1 MNKKLQMLFCACVC
15 AGVVFGQ
22 ASTGTITG
30 TVTDPTGAVVGGAGV
45 DVTNTETGVAYP
57 TVTTSAGV
65 YTVTNLPVGSYALTV
80 TVAGFKRYQRTGVS
94 LSAAQ
99 VLGLN
104 VSLEVGAASESVT
117 VTTEASLLKTESGD
131 VSINITLSQLDN
143 LPVLGIGNANSGS
156 SGLRNPFNAATAVP
170 GITYNPNF
178 TMIVNGAPSN
188 TAAYRLEGLDNTNHT
203 VNYALQENQPSADAI
218 QEMAIQTSN
227 YAAEFGQAG
236 GGIFNITMKSG
247 TNAFHGSGYEYFV
260 NEDLN
265 AGVPFTND
273 GAGNKIRPRNRR
285 NDFGGTI
292 GGPVWIPKIYNGHN
306 RTFFFFSYEMFRETT
321 GLSFADTVPA
331 AAYRQGDFSAI
342 SVNGGATP
350 GFGVSAAPIGTDAL
364 GRNVYANEIFD
375 PLTRRAAP
383 NGTLVADAFP
393 LNKIPA
399 GRFDPVATS
408 ILAMMP
414 QPTGGGLSGNYS
426 GSNLSQRVSKIPSVK
441 VDHSFGNKGKLSF
454 YWSTTGTDSAYSFPN
469 GNADGLP
476 ENISQARGTWIHSQ
490 TERINYD
497 HTITPTLLLHL
508 GAGYSQIHFFDE
520 SPFNHNGGIFHCSDI
535 GLQGCQ
541 GALNFP
547 TIGSTVANTS
557 GAGTTTALGT
567 LGGMQQMGNA
577 QAHTDT
583 HTERPSFNTNLTWV
597 RGTHTFKGG
606 GEVWFQGQITA
617 PPTGVTLC
625 FAGNS
630 TGTLACSAA
639 GNGISGLPSNLST
652 NAVTGFPFASFLL
665 GGTNLASQTAP
676 NNARMGKQQWG
687 MFLQDS
693 WKATRRLTLD
703 YGVRWDYATAPREQ
717 YGRSGDLGMIAN
729 PAAGNRIG
737 AAIFEANCNCTFV
750 SNYPYAI
757 APRLGFAYQVNE
769 KTVVR
774 GGWGIAY
781 GFAPD
786 YGQNSANVLN
796 SSPAGVNTYVLA
808 SSPSVLPQPTWP
820 NFSPGQTPLPGQ
832 IVGYNGFVSLDRN
845 ASRPPRQNQW
855 SIGIQREIRRDL
867 VVEASYIANRG
878 VWWQNLVT
886 PSNSNSQFGLMNQAG
901 PATFAAVGLN
911 PYANPAD
918 NVLLSSSIS
927 SPAVVARVGN
937 LLPYSGY
944 ATSNTLINA
953 LRPFPQFST
962 LGVTNSATG
971 ATWYDAL
978 YLRAT
983 KRLSH
988 GLQLG
993 TSFTWSKS
1001 LSRVVEDIFNPA
1013 TVGKSIQATDQPFQ
1027 FNTNFVYTTQKWF
1040 SNKALSVVTRDW
1052 QIGGLLVYGSGL
1064 PLQPPNATTANNL
1077 GTSQM
1082 VRTGQPLFLK
1092 DLNCGC
1098 INPYVDQVLN
1108 PAAWAN
1114 PTAGTFGPGPIA
1126 TTAGSA
1132 GLYYSDYR
1140 QARRPQE
1147 NLSIGRN
1154 FRFTERLNLQIRA
1167 EFINI
1172 FNRMQ
1177 LGNPATGTTSP
1188 FNATNQA
1195 LPPTKDSATGRIT
1208 GGFGA
1213 YSIGAVGLNAEPSY
1227 TANGVVG
1234 QLFQRA
1240 RQGTLIARFTF

>member
-1 MNKKLQMLFCACVC
+1 MRLFLICACVFVL
-15 AGVVFGQ
+15 AVGAFGQ
-22 ASTGTITG
+22 ASTATITG
-30 TVTDPTGAVVGGAGV
+30 TVADPTGAVVGAARV
-45 DVTNTETGVAYP
+45 EVTNTETGVVYP
-57 TVTTSAGV
+57 TVTTSAGA
-65 YTVTNLPVGSYALTV
+65 YTVTNLPVGSYSVAV
-80 TVAGFKRYQRTGVS
+80 TVPGFKKYTRTGVS
-94 LSAAQ
+94 LAAAQ
-99 VLGLN
+99 VLGLD
-104 VSLEVGAASESVT
+104 VPLEVGAATESVT
-117 VTTEASLLKTESGD
+117 VSAEASMLKTESGD
-131 VSINITLSQLDN
+131 VALNITLSQLDN

-156 SGLRNPFNAATAVP
+156 SGLRNPFNSAAAVP
-170 GITYNPNF
+170 GVTYSANF

-218 QEMAIQTSN
+218 QEIAIQTSN

-236 GGIFNITMKSG
+236 GGLFNITMKSG

-265 AGVPFTND
+265 AAVPFTND
-273 GAGNKIRPRNRR
+273 GSGHKYLPRNRR

-292 GGPVWIPKIYNGHN
+292 GGPVWIPKLYNGHN

-321 GLSFADTVPA
+321 ALSFADTVPT
-331 AAYRQGDFSAI
+331 AAYRQGDFSGI

-375 PLTRRAAP
+375 PLSRRSTSSGA
-383 NGTLVADAFP
+383 VADPFP
-393 LNKIPA
+393 LNQIPVA
-399 GRFDPVATS
+399 RFDPVSAQ
-408 ILAMMP
+408 ILALMP
-414 QPTGGGLSGNYS
+414 QATNGGLSGNYS
-426 GSNLSQRVSKIPSVK
+426 GTNLSQRVSKIPSVK
-441 VDHSFGNKGKLSF
+441 IDHSISNNDKLSF
-454 YWSTTGTDSAYSFPN
+454 YWSTTGTDSAFSFPN

-497 HTITPTLLLHL
+497 RTITPTLLLHL
-508 GAGYSQIHFFDE
+508 GGGYSQIHFFDE
-520 SPFNHNGGIFHCSDI
+520 SPFNHDGGIFKCSAI
-535 GLQGCQ
+535 GLLGCQ

-547 TIGSTVANTS
+547 TIGATTANTS
-557 GAGTTTALGT
+557 GAGTTTTLGT

-583 HTERPSFNTNLTWV
+583 HTERPSFNANLTWV
-597 RGTHTFKGG
+597 HGTHSFKAGS
-606 GEVWFQGQITA
+606 EVWFQGQITA

-630 TGTLACSAA
+630 AGTLACTAT
-639 GNGISGLPSNLST
+639 GNGASGLPANLST
-652 NAVTGFPFASFLL
+652 NATTGFPFASFLL
-665 GGTNLASQTAP
+665 GGVNLAGQTAP
-676 NNARMGKQQWG
+676 NDARMGKQQWG
-687 MFLQDS
+687 LFVQDS
-693 WKATRRLTLD
+693 WKATRKLTID
-703 YGVRWDYATAPREQ
+703 YGLRWDYATAPREQ

-729 PAAGNRIG
+729 PAAGNRLG
-737 AAIFEANCNCTFV
+737 AAIFEATCNCTFV
-750 SNYPYAI
+750 SNYPYALG
-757 APRLGFAYQVNE
+757 PRLGFAYQLNA
-769 KTVVR
+769 KTVIR

-796 SSPAGVNTYVLA
+796 SSPSGVNSYVLA
-808 SSPSVLPQPTWP
+808 SSASVLPQPTWP
-820 NFSPGQTPLPGQ
+820 NFSAGQTPLLGQ
-832 IVGYNGFVSLDRN
+832 IVGYNNFNALDRN

-855 SIGIQREIRRDL
+855 SIGIQRELSRDL
-867 VVEASYIANRG
+867 VVEASYIGNRG
-878 VWWQNLVT
+878 VWWQGVT
-886 PSNSNSQFGLMNQAG
+886 TASNSNSQLALLNQVG
-901 PATFAAVGLN
+901 PAAFAALGLN

-918 NVLLSSSIS
+918 NVLLSSQLSA
-927 SPAVVARVGN
+927 PTVVARVGN

-944 ATSNTLINA
+944 STSNTLINA
-953 LRPFPQFST
+953 LRPFPQFSNI
-962 LGVTNSATG
+962 GVTNAPTG

-993 TSFTWSKS
+993 SSFTFSKS
-1001 LSRVVEDIFNPA
+1001 LNRVVGDVFNPA
-1013 TVGKSIQATDQPFQ
+1013 SVGKSIQANDQPFQ
-1027 FNTNFVYTTQKWF
+1027 FNTNLVYTTQKWF

-1052 QIGGLLVYGSGL
+1052 QIGGLLIYGSGL

-1082 VRTGQPLFLK
+1082 VRTGQPLFVK

-1098 INPYVDQVLN
+1098 INPYTDQVLN
-1108 PAAWAN
+1108 PNAWAN
-1114 PTAGTFGPGPIA
+1114 PTAGTFGPGPVPIA
-1126 TTAGSA
+1126 TSGVQ
-1132 GLYYSDYR
+1132 GLYYSDFR

-1154 FRFTERLNLQIRA
+1154 FRFSERLNLQIRA
-1167 EFINI
+1167 EFINV

-1188 FNATNQA
+1188 FNQTNAPLACTAQGG
-1195 LPPTKDSATGRIT
+1195 KFT
-1208 GGFGA
+1208 GGFGC
-1213 YSIGAVGLNAEPSY
+1213 YSLGSIGVNAEPSY
-1227 TANGVVG
+1227 TANGNVG
-1234 QLFQRA
+1234 ALYQRP